1 MSLICPHSTGSH
13 HKDSSHNETC
23 LDMQSYSE
31 ALVLVFTECDILRLV
46 CDDSE
51 ASGPGKLKILWTA
64 AAVCKYSM

>member
-1 MSLICPHSTGSH
+1 VPHSTGSH
-13 HKDSSHNETC
+13 HKGSSHKEYC
-23 LDMQSYSE
+23 LDMQSHSE
-31 ALVLVFTECDILRLV
+31 APVLVFTERNILRLV